1 MSEPS
6 TPLMRQYSAIKK
18 EHPNALLFFRL
29 GDFYE
34 LFFDD
39 AILAAR
45 ELQITLTSRNK
56 EKGVNIPMCGVPYHA
71 AEGYIAK
78 LIRRGFKVAVCEQ
91 VEDPRLATK
100 LVRREVTRV
109 VTPGTAA
116 DSSLNAEENN
126 FLAAVATVGD
136 RVGFAALDLSTGEF
150 RATEFAGESAGRRIQ
165 EELEQLRPKE
175 MLYGSSAPLL
185 EHASSTQL
193 GSFAT
198 LNGRDTP
205 HSTGTAPV
213 ARISG
218 FGWAETPLD
227 DWIFA
232 PDHAIP
238 LVENHFGVLS
248 LEGFGLAGKQAAAS
262 AAGAIL
268 YYIRSTQ
275 RGTLDHV
282 DRIGFYERQN
292 CLVLDAVT
300 VRNLE
305 LIEPLFAGT
314 DAGVTLIRCLD
325 ATITPMGKRLLRMW
339 MLRPS
344 LDRTEIEA
352 RLDAVDVQ
360 VKDIVGRE
368 ELRRSLDGILDL
380 ERLLSRVTLETAN
393 PRDVLALGASLGKLP
408 KVRGVLAGLLAPR
421 LAMLHAAIDELGDL
435 RGKIESML
443 APEPPLTLNDGGV
456 IAAGIDKDLD
466 ELRDLSH
473 NSKQYLAQV
482 ETRERERTGIGSLK
496 VKFNS
501 IFGYYIEIS
510 KANLHHAPTDYERK
524 QTLVNAERFTTPEL
538 KEYESKIL
546 DAQEKIVEIER
557 RLFAEL
563 RSAIAAEAKRIRQT
577 ALALAE
583 VDVLGSLA
591 HIAALRNYCR
601 PKFEADNS
609 DQTADLEIVE
619 GRHPVIELQE
629 MTIGNDRFVPND
641 LFLNSKTHN
650 IVVLTGPNMGGKSTY
665 LRQAALIVIMA
676 QMGSFVPARSVRM
689 GIVDRV
695 FTRIG
700 ASDNVARGRSTFM
713 VEMTE
718 TAAILHTATPRSLIL
733 LDEVGRG
740 TSTYDGL
747 AIAWAAVEYLH
758 ARVRAK
764 TLFATHYFELTE
776 LAEQLSGVK
785 NYHVSVKETGGS
797 VVFLR
802 RVEPGAADRSYG
814 IEVAKLAGLPNE
826 VVVRAR
832 EVLAEHESSEHRL
845 SGHLTPGSA
854 PERPAQLTIFTPL
867 SQPVLEKLREADLD
881 RMTPLEALN
890 LLAELKKADWQKRW
904 QRRTQLIHASGQL
917 LIVGFDGTEMS
928 PRLASLL
935 AKIAPAGVILFARNI
950 KGVEQTHT
958 LLRECQK
965 CVAMPLFTCV
975 DLEGGTVDRF
985 RNVLGTA
992 PSPAEV
998 FATGSRALYRK
1009 HGRVIGENCRALG
1022 FNVDFAPVLDL
1033 AFAAS
1038 RSVMSS
1044 RAVSDDPKQVVVYA
1058 REFLQ
1063 GLRDAGVLGCGKHF
1077 PWAG

>member
-6 TPLMRQYSAIKK
+6 TPLMRQYAAIKK

-39 AILAAR
+39 AVLAAR

-56 EKGVNIPMCGVPYHA
+56 EKGVAIPMCGVPYHA
-71 AEGYIAK
+71 AEGYISK

-91 VEDPRLATK
+91 VEDPRLAKK

-116 DSSLNAEENN
+116 DSSLSAEENN

-150 RATEFAGESAGRRIQ
+150 RATEFGGESAGRRVQ
-165 EELEQLRPKE
+165 EELEQLRPRE

-185 EHASSTQL
+185 ERAAGGQL
-193 GSFAT
+193 RSFAAQD
-198 LNGRDTP
+198 GRDARP
-205 HSTGTAPV
+205 STGTRPHTPL
-213 ARISG
+213 ARVSG
-218 FGWAETPLD
+218 GGWAETPLD

-238 LVENHFGVLS
+238 LLENHFGVLS
-248 LEGFGLAGKQAAAS
+248 LEGFGLAGKPAAAS
-262 AAGAIL
+262 ASGTIL

-314 DAGVTLIRCLD
+314 DAGVTLFRCLD
-325 ATITPMGKRLLRMW
+325 ATVTPMGKRLLRTW

-344 LDRTEIEA
+344 LDRAEIDG
-352 RLDAVDVQ
+352 RLDSVEVQ
-360 VKDIVGRE
+360 VKDTVRRE
-368 ELRRSLDGILDL
+368 ELRRSLEGILDL

-393 PRDVLALGASLGKLP
+393 PRDVLALAASLGRIP
-408 KVRGVLAGLLAPR
+408 KVRTVLAELSKSR
-421 LAMLHAAIDELGDL
+421 LSALRLGTLHIAIDELGDL
-435 RGKIESML
+435 REKIDGTL
-443 APEPPLTLNDGGV
+443 VPEPPLTLSDGGV
-456 IAAGIDKDLD
+456 IAAGVDKDLD
-466 ELRDLSH
+466 ELRDLSR

-482 ETRERERTGIGSLK
+482 ELRERERTGIGSLK

-510 KANLHHAPTDYERK
+510 KANLHLSPADYERK

-557 RLFAEL
+557 RLFADL

-583 VDVLGSLA
+583 VDVLGCLA

-601 PKFEADNS
+601 PHFESEKAEN
-609 DQTADLEIVE
+609 AGDLEIVE

-629 MTIGNDRFVPND
+629 LAAGSERFVPND
-641 LFLNSKTHN
+641 LFLNSSLDLHNMTHN

-676 QMGSFVPARSVRM
+676 QMGSFVPARAVRL

-700 ASDNVARGRSTFM
+700 ASDNLARGRSTFM

-718 TAAILHTATPRSLIL
+718 TAAILHTATARSLIL

-747 AIAWAAVEYLH
+747 AIAWAAIEYLH

-845 SGHLTPGSA
+845 SGHLTPGTSEA
-854 PERPAQLTIFTPL
+854 PERPTQLTIFTPL
-867 SQPVLEKLREADLD
+867 SQPVLEKLREVDLN
-881 RMTPLEALN
+881 RLTPLEALN
-890 LLAELKKADWQKRW
+890 LLAELKKE
-904 QRRTQLIHASGQL
+904 I
-917 LIVGFDGTEMS
+917 
-928 PRLASLL
+928 
-935 AKIAPAGVILFARNI
+935 
-950 KGVEQTHT
+950 
-958 LLRECQK
+958 
-965 CVAMPLFTCV
+965 
-975 DLEGGTVDRF
+975 
-985 RNVLGTA
+985 
-992 PSPAEV
+992 
-998 FATGSRALYRK
+998 
-1009 HGRVIGENCRALG
+1009 
-1022 FNVDFAPVLDL
+1022 
-1033 AFAAS
+1033 
-1038 RSVMSS
+1038 
-1044 RAVSDDPKQVVVYA
+1044 
-1058 REFLQ
+1058 
-1063 GLRDAGVLGCGKHF
+1063 
-1077 PWAG
+1077 

>member
-6 TPLMRQYSAIKK
+6 TPLMRQYAAIKK

-39 AILAAR
+39 AVLAAR

-56 EKGVNIPMCGVPYHA
+56 EKGMSIPMCGVPYHA
-71 AEGYIAK
+71 AEGYISK

-91 VEDPRLATK
+91 VEDARLATK

-116 DSSLNAEENN
+116 DSSLNPEENN

-136 RVGFAALDLSTGEF
+136 GVGFAALDLSTGEF
-150 RATEFAGESAGRRIQ
+150 RATEFTGESAGRRIQ

-175 MLYGSSAPLL
+175 MLYGSSAPLF
-185 EHASSTQL
+185 EIRSSGETGAL
-193 GSFAT
+193 ARPAVPT
-198 LNGRDTP
+198 R
-205 HSTGTAPV
+205 STN
-213 ARISG
+213 
-218 FGWAETPLD
+218 GWAETPLD

-238 LVENHFGVLS
+238 LLENHFGVLS
-248 LEGFGLAGKQAAAS
+248 LEGFGLAGKPAAAS

-314 DAGVTLIRCLD
+314 DAGVTLFRCID
-325 ATITPMGKRLLRMW
+325 VTVTPMGKRLLRTW

-344 LDRTEIEA
+344 LDPSEING
-352 RLDAVDVQ
+352 RLDSVEVQ
-360 VKDIVGRE
+360 VKDTVRRE
-368 ELRRSLDGILDL
+368 ELRRALDGILDL

-393 PRDVLALGASLGKLP
+393 PRDVLALAASLERIP
-408 KVRGVLAGLLAPR
+408 KVRTVLAGLSASR
-421 LAMLHAAIDELGDL
+421 LGTLHIAIDELGDL
-435 RGKIESML
+435 QEKIDGTL
-443 APEPPLTLNDGGV
+443 VPEPPLTLSDGGA
-456 IAAGIDKDLD
+456 IAAGVDHDLD
-466 ELRDLSH
+466 ELRDLSR

-510 KANLHHAPTDYERK
+510 KANLHLSPADYERK

-583 VDVLGSLA
+583 VDVLGCLA

-601 PKFEADNS
+601 PHFDEAEKAEDVG
-609 DQTADLEIVE
+609 DLEIVE

-629 MTIGNDRFVPND
+629 LAAGSERFVPNE
-641 LFLNSKTHN
+641 LFLDAATHN

-676 QMGSFVPARSVRM
+676 QMGSFVPARAVRM

-700 ASDNVARGRSTFM
+700 ASDNLARGRSTFM

-718 TAAILHTATPRSLIL
+718 TAAILHTATARSLIL

-747 AIAWAAVEYLH
+747 AIAWAAIEYLH
-758 ARVRAK
+758 ARVHAK

-832 EVLAEHESSEHRL
+832 EVLAEHETAERRL
-845 SGHLTPGSA
+845 SEHLTPGASTE
-854 PERPAQLTIFTPL
+854 PERPSQLTIFTPL
-867 SQPVLEKLREADLD
+867 SQPVLEKLREVDLD
-881 RMTPLEALN
+881 RLTPLEALN
-890 LLAELKKADWQKRW
+890 LLAELKKE
-904 QRRTQLIHASGQL
+904 I
-917 LIVGFDGTEMS
+917 
-928 PRLASLL
+928 
-935 AKIAPAGVILFARNI
+935 
-950 KGVEQTHT
+950 
-958 LLRECQK
+958 
-965 CVAMPLFTCV
+965 
-975 DLEGGTVDRF
+975 
-985 RNVLGTA
+985 
-992 PSPAEV
+992 
-998 FATGSRALYRK
+998 
-1009 HGRVIGENCRALG
+1009 
-1022 FNVDFAPVLDL
+1022 
-1033 AFAAS
+1033 
-1038 RSVMSS
+1038 
-1044 RAVSDDPKQVVVYA
+1044 
-1058 REFLQ
+1058 
-1063 GLRDAGVLGCGKHF
+1063 
-1077 PWAG
+1077 